1 MQMKTIEL
9 KTLGEGNFSRYG
21 EAYLVH
27 EGQKPDI
34 SGEGWGC
41 WYPLGKIETE
51 NDVSFGIVRC
61 QPSHEIH
68 FMERHLDRVEYLMAL
83 DRPVIQPVG
92 FSSSNHPDSPD
103 EDQTEAFVLY
113 PGQILKILSGIWHS
127 AAIPLDAETTK
138 YLFLLGKPTGKVA
151 NPDSGQTR
159 FARSGSVLITL
170 PS

>member
-51 NDVSFGIVRC
+51 NDVSF
-61 QPSHEIH
+61 
-68 FMERHLDRVEYLMAL
+68 
-83 DRPVIQPVG
+83 G